1 MAYSISAAVLH
12 ELSAPFRLETLAL
25 EEPADDEILVK
36 IVCAGI
42 CHTDIKVSKGYA
54 SVPLPVVLGHEGA
67 GVVEQTGKSVTIVA
81 PGDHVLLTFDS
92 CGDCLQCNAR
102 HPAYCDNGQTLSFSC
117 LGRHSPSPL
126 TLNGERVYGSFFGQ
140 SSFASHVISNERNT
154 VKVDK
159 DLPLKKLGPLGCGFQ
174 TGAGA
179 ILNVLQPATGQ
190 SLAIFGGGN
199 VGLSAVMAAVISKL
213 DPIIVVDN
221 NTDRLAMALKLGAS
235 HVIDAGKEAEIVA
248 QINRITGNRG
258 VNYSVDTTNIP
269 ALVRQAFESLANRGS
284 CIHSGGGGK
293 DLTFPGS
300 HLLHGRSVQGV
311 IQGDSDPQVFI
322 PQLLD
327 YYRKGLFPF
336 DKLLSFYPL
345 AEINRAVADMTAGQ
359 VIKPVLQMP

>member
-1 MAYSISAAVLH
+1 MSYSISAAVLR
-12 ELSAPFRLETLAL
+12 ELSAPFKLETLTL
-25 EEPADDEILVK
+25 EEPADDEILVR
-36 IVCAGI
+36 IVSAGI

-54 SVPLPVVLGHEGA
+54 GVPLPVVLGHEGA
-67 GVVEQTGKSVTIVA
+67 GVVEQTGKSVTTVA

-102 HPAYCDNGQTLSFSC
+102 HPAYCDNGQTLSFAC
-117 LGRHSPSPL
+117 LGRHSTSSL
-126 TLNGERVYGSFFGQ
+126 TLNGERIYGSFFGQ

-154 VKVDK
+154 VKVDE
-159 DLPLKKLGPLGCGFQ
+159 DLPLEKLGPLGCGFQ

-179 ILNVLQPATGQ
+179 ILNVLQPAAGE

-199 VGLSAVMAAVISKL
+199 VGLSAVMAAVISEL

-221 NTDRLAMALKLGAS
+221 NADRLAMALSLGAS
-235 HVIDAGKEAEIVA
+235 HVINTAKETDTVA
-248 QINRITGNRG
+248 QINTITGNNG

-293 DLTFPGS
+293 DLTFAGS

-311 IQGDSDPQVFI
+311 IQGDSDPQAFI
-322 PQLLD
+322 AQLLS
-327 YYRKGLFPF
+327 YYRNGLFPF

-345 AEINRAVADMTAGQ
+345 AEINRAVSDMTAGQ